1 MALDLTVDGKKV
13 FAATG
18 GKTFDPSL
26 PVMMFVHGA
35 SMNRTVWALPAR
47 YFAHHGYAVM
57 AVDLPG
63 HGNSEGPPLPTI
75 SAIGDWL
82 IAALDAAGVERT
94 TLVGHSMGT
103 LPLIDAAA
111 RHGDRIERV
120 VLLGTSV
127 PMPVA
132 DALLDN
138 AEANNHA
145 AFDMVTLWGFSK
157 KAQIGGNRAPGTWV
171 TETGLRLLERGAPGV
186 LHNDMKACNDYQSG
200 LEDAAKIACP
210 AVLILGDRD
219 MMTPPRNAK
228 SLMEALPNGRM
239 IVLKGCGHMMMAEQP
254 DETLDAM
261 IEAMAP

>member
-1 MALDLTVDGKKV
+1 MALDLTVDGKRV

-18 GKTFDPSL
+18 GRPFDPAL
-26 PVMMFVHGA
+26 PVLMFVHGA

-63 HGNSEGPPLPTI
+63 HGNSQGPALATI
-75 SAIGDWL
+75 GDVADWL
-82 IAALDAAGVERT
+82 IRALDAAGVKAA

-103 LPLIDAAA
+103 LPVLEAAA
-111 RHGDRIERV
+111 RYLGRVERI
-120 VLLGTSV
+120 VLLGTSI

-132 DALLDN
+132 DALLSN
-138 AEANNHA
+138 AEANNPVA
-145 AFDMVTLWGFSK
+145 YDMVNLWGHSK

-171 TETGLRLLERGAPGV
+171 TGGGLRLLERGAPGV
-186 LHNDMKACNDYQSG
+186 LHNDMKACNDYRTG
-200 LEDAAKIACP
+200 LDAAAKVVCP
-210 AVLILGDRD
+210 AVLILGDGD

-228 SLMEALPNGRM
+228 ALLGALPQGRM
-239 IVLKGCGHMMMAEQP
+239 IVLKDCGHMMMAEQP

-261 IEAMAP
+261 IDAMG

>member
-1 MALDLTVDGKKV
+1 MALELTVDGKHV

-18 GKTFDPSL
+18 GRPFDKNL

-47 YFAHHGYAVM
+47 YFAHHGHAVM

-63 HGNSEGPPLPTI
+63 HGNSEGPVLETI
-75 SAIGDWL
+75 GDVADWL
-82 IAALDAAGVERT
+82 IRALDAAGVERA

-103 LPLIDAAA
+103 LPLIEAAS
-111 RHGDRIERV
+111 RYPDRIERI

-138 AEANNHA
+138 AKANNHVA
-145 AFDMVTLWGFSK
+145 YDMVNIWGHSK
-157 KAQIGGNRAPGTWV
+157 YAQIGGNRAPGTWV
-171 TETGLRLLERGAPGV
+171 TGGGLRLLERGAPGV
-186 LHNDMKACNDYQSG
+186 LYNDMKACNDYTTG
-200 LEDAAKIACP
+200 LDAAAKVTCP
-210 AVLILGDRD
+210 AVLILGDGD

-228 SLMEALPNGRM
+228 PLLEALPQGRM
-239 IVLKGCGHMMMAEQP
+239 IVLKNCGHMMMAEQP
-254 DETLDAM
+254 DESLDAM
-261 IEAMAP
+261 IEAMG